1 MTFLQLAQKLRQ
13 ECGVSG
19 NGPVTVVGQV
29 GEYKRLVDWIADAWE
44 EIQGLHPDWKFLR
57 TSTSWTTTLDQYA
70 YTPLQCGI
78 AAGTFGS
85 WVRHEMRQ
93 YSTAVGLASEMP
105 VGYMPYEQWRRQ
117 YNLGALRNQRS
128 MPMRYAVAPDQSLV
142 LGPTPLAGYTV
153 TGDYYRAPI
162 ILSANADVPA
172 LPPGFSHML
181 IVYAAMMKYAAYE
194 SSAEVYAEGERGYTP
209 LLCRLEVGQLEEIT
223 LQGTLC

>member
-1 MTFLQLAQKLRQ
+1 MTFLQLVQRLRQ

-19 NGPVTVVGQV
+19 TGPVTTIAQV
-29 GEYKRLVDWIADAWE
+29 GEYKRLVDWIVEAWL
-44 EIQGLHPDWKFLR
+44 EIQGLRPDWKFLR
-57 TSTSWTTTLDQYA
+57 TSTSWATIADQYA

-78 AAGTFGS
+78 AADTFGA

-93 YSTAVGLASEMP
+93 YNTAAGLRSEMP
-105 VGYMPYEQWRRQ
+105 VYYMPYDRWRRQ
-117 YNLGALRNQRS
+117 YNLGGLRDHAGPPREF
-128 MPMRYAVAPDQSLV
+128 AVAPDQSLV
-142 LGPTPLAGYTV
+142 LGPKPPVGYTM
-153 TGDYYRAPI
+153 TGDYYKAPVT
-162 ILSANADVPA
+162 LTLNADVPA
-172 LPPGFSHML
+172 LPPGFSHMI